1 MSSGTSVLAMRPKL
15 TKLTR
20 GMAALTVVM
29 MLFFV
34 MALVAGYTNR
44 NLIFEQ
50 RISAN
55 NYRSTKALEAADAG
69 VEWAVAMLNGGRV
82 STSCQASNVA
92 QDDDFRRRFL
102 ADAPDDSANG
112 PGGYNLAW
120 GVNLAGRM
128 FPSCINRDG
137 ALTCICPSSTVR
149 APAISAPAD
158 GVGSAFAVSFL
169 LPGNDVRPGAIQIAT
184 RGCASPGQGSTAC
197 FSQSS
202 ETPQVDSVFNS
213 LVTLGLVR
221 ALPIAPPAALTAG
234 TTIDA
239 SAGRLLVSNPD
250 PQTAMAVNAGG
261 AMTPGGGGNDRLEG
275 PSGTDRSDASRL
287 VRTNDSNLASLAAA
301 PNDAWFRTNFGSD
314 PAAFSRQPATMF
326 INCDAGCRWA
336 NLANVVASYPRNPIY
351 VRGNLTLDP
360 ALDVGSVQDP
370 LMLVVNGT
378 LTVATTA
385 NITGFLHGSSV
396 VWTSAATVRGAVMS
410 ASNFTTSATTTI
422 VYDAPVL
429 TRISLRYGSFV
440 RVPGSW
446 NSVPNTVF

>member
-1 MSSGTSVLAMRPKL
+1 MTPCTARAWPLQPGTSHV
-15 TKLTR
+15 R

-29 MLFFV
+29 LLFFV

-82 STSCQASNVA
+82 TTSCQASNVA

-102 ADAPDDSANG
+102 ADAPEDSLNG
-112 PGGYNLAW
+112 PGGYDLAW

-128 FPSCINRDG
+128 FPSCINRGG
-137 ALTCICPSSTVR
+137 ALTCICPSATVR
-149 APAISAPAD
+149 APDISAPAD

-169 LPGNDVRPGAIQIAT
+169 LPGNEARPGAIQIAA
-184 RGCASPGQGSTAC
+184 RGCASPGLGNTAC

-202 ETPQVDSVFNS
+202 DTPQVDSVFNA

-221 ALPIAPPAALTAG
+221 ALPIAPIAALTAG

-239 SAGRLLVSNPD
+239 SAGTLLISNPD
-250 PQTAMAVNAGG
+250 RQTAMAVNAGAG
-261 AMTPGGGGNDRLEG
+261 LTPGGADRFEG
-275 PSGTDRSDASRL
+275 PSGADRSETTRL
-287 VRTNDSNLASLAAA
+287 VRTNDPTLANLAAA
-301 PNDAWFRTNFGSD
+301 PNDGWFRSNFGAD
-314 PAAFSRQPATMF
+314 PIAFSRQPATMM
-326 INCDAGCRWA
+326 INCDAGCTWDDVA
-336 NLANVVASYPRNPIY
+336 NTVASYPRNPIY
-351 VRGNLTLDP
+351 IRGNLTLD
-360 ALDVGSVQDP
+360 AAGDVGTPQNPV
-370 LMLVVNGT
+370 MLVVNGT
-378 LTVATTA
+378 LTMASGAT
-385 NITGFLHGSSV
+385 ITGFLHGRSV
-396 VWTSAATVRGAVMS
+396 AWTAAGTVRGAVMS
-410 ASNFTTSATTTI
+410 SSTFTTSSTTTI
-422 VYDAPVL
+422 VYDAPAL
-429 TRISLRYGSFV
+429 KTISLRYGSFV

>member
-1 MSSGTSVLAMRPKL
+1 MKSTATL
-15 TKLTR
+15 TAPWLHPTTPVR

-55 NYRSTKALEAADAG
+55 NYRATKALEAADAG

-82 STSCQASNVA
+82 STSCQASNLP

-102 ADAPDDSANG
+102 ADARADSTNG
-112 PGGYNLAW
+112 PGGYDLAW
-120 GVNLAGRM
+120 GTNSAGRM
-128 FPSCINRDG
+128 FPACINRDG
-137 ALTCICPSSTVR
+137 VLTCICPSSTVR
-149 APAISAPAD
+149 APEISPPAD

-184 RGCASPGQGSTAC
+184 RGCASPGQGNSAC

-202 ETPQVDSVFNS
+202 DTPLVDSVFNS

-221 ALPIAPPAALTAG
+221 ALPIAPPAALTTG

-239 SAGRLLVSNPD
+239 SAGRLLISNPD
-250 PQTAMAVNAGG
+250 RQTAMAVNAGG
-261 AMTPGGGGNDRLEG
+261 AMTPGSGGIDRLEG
-275 PSGTDRSDASRL
+275 PSGSDASDAARL
-287 VRTNDSNLASLAAA
+287 VKTNDANLANLAAA

-314 PAAFSRQPATMF
+314 PAAFSRQPATML
-326 INCDAGCRWA
+326 INCDAGCTWA

-360 ALDVGSVQDP
+360 AVDVGSTQDP

-378 LTVATTA
+378 LTVASTA
-385 NITGFLHGSSV
+385 NITGFLHGTSV
-396 VWTSAATVRGAVMS
+396 VWTAAATVRGAVMS

-422 VYDAPVL
+422 VYDAAAL
-429 TRISLRYGSFV
+429 NTISLRYGSFV

>member
-1 MSSGTSVLAMRPKL
+1 MTPGTARAWPLQPGTSHV
-15 TKLTR
+15 R

-29 MLFFV
+29 LLFFV

-82 STSCQASNVA
+82 TTSCQASNVA

-102 ADAPDDSANG
+102 ADAPEDSLNG
-112 PGGYNLAW
+112 PGGYDLAW

-128 FPSCINRDG
+128 FPSCINRGG
-137 ALTCICPSSTVR
+137 ALTCICPSATVR
-149 APAISAPAD
+149 APDISAPAD

-169 LPGNDVRPGAIQIAT
+169 LPGNEARPGAIQIAA
-184 RGCASPGQGSTAC
+184 RGCASPGLGNTAC

-202 ETPQVDSVFNS
+202 DTPQVDSVFNA

-221 ALPIAPPAALTAG
+221 ALPIAPIAALTAG

-239 SAGRLLVSNPD
+239 SAGTLLISNPD
-250 PQTAMAVNAGG
+250 RQTAMAVNAGAG
-261 AMTPGGGGNDRLEG
+261 LTPGGADRFEG
-275 PSGTDRSDASRL
+275 PSGADRSETTRL
-287 VRTNDSNLASLAAA
+287 VRTNDPTLTNLAAA
-301 PNDAWFRTNFGSD
+301 PNDGWFRSNFGAD
-314 PAAFSRQPATMF
+314 PIAFSRQPATMM
-326 INCDAGCRWA
+326 INCDAGCTWDDVA
-336 NLANVVASYPRNPIY
+336 NTVASYPRNPIY
-351 VRGNLTLDP
+351 IRGNLTLD
-360 ALDVGSVQDP
+360 AAGDVGTPQNPV
-370 LMLVVNGT
+370 MLVVNGT
-378 LTVATTA
+378 LTMASGAT
-385 NITGFLHGSSV
+385 ITGFLHGRSV
-396 VWTSAATVRGAVMS
+396 AWTAAGTVRGAVMS
-410 ASNFTTSATTTI
+410 SSTFTTSSTTTI
-422 VYDAPVL
+422 VYDAPAL
-429 TRISLRYGSFV
+429 KTISLRYGSFV

>member
-1 MSSGTSVLAMRPKL
+1 MKPHRMQV
-15 TKLTR
+15 R

-69 VEWAVAMLNGGRV
+69 VEWAVGMLNGGRV

-92 QDDDFRRRFL
+92 QDEDFRRRYM
-102 ADAPDDSANG
+102 ADAPEDSLNG
-112 PGGYNLAW
+112 PGGYGVPW

-137 ALTCICPSSTVR
+137 VLTCICPSATAR
-149 APAISAPAD
+149 APEISAPAD

-184 RGCASPGQGSTAC
+184 RGCASPGQGATAC

-202 ETPQVDSVFNS
+202 DTPQVDSVFNV

-234 TTIDA
+234 TVVDA
-239 SAGRLLVSNPD
+239 SAGRLLISNPD
-250 PQTAMAVNAGG
+250 RQTGMAVNAGG
-261 AMTPGGGGNDRLEG
+261 GLIPGMGGTDRFEG
-275 PSGTDRSDASRL
+275 PSGWDQSDRARL
-287 VRTNDSNLASLAAA
+287 VRTNDLTLANLAAA
-301 PNDAWFRTNFGSD
+301 PNNAWFRSNLGSD
-314 PAAFSRQPATMF
+314 PATFRRQPAT
-326 INCDAGCRWA
+326 ILVNCNAGCTWE
-336 NLANVVASYPRNPIY
+336 NLANIVASYPRNPIY
-351 VRGNLTLDP
+351 VNGNLNIDAGGNL
-360 ALDVGSVQDP
+360 GSVQDP
-370 LMLVVNGT
+370 LMLVVDGT
-378 LTVATTA
+378 LTVASDAT
-385 NITGFLHGSSV
+385 ITGFLHANAV
-396 VWTSAATVRGAVMS
+396 VWTAAATVRGAVMS
-410 ASNFTTSATTTI
+410 ASTFTTSATTTI
-422 VYDAPVL
+422 VYDAAAL
-429 TRISLRYGSFV
+429 TTISLRYGSFV